1 MQTLGLV
8 LGCMGWG
15 TLVAGVGAG
24 ILSQGLDG

>member
-8 LGCMGWG
+8 LGSVGWG
-15 TLVAGVGAG
+15 IVVAGVGVG